1 MTKQL
6 TLSLD
11 NGPDLEHTPRVLDIL
26 ARRSIRAAFFMVGER
41 VAAPGA
47 RDVARRVAEAGHR
60 VGNHTMTHGL
70 PLGLRDDEGAIAE
83 IAGAG
88 DVLAEFL
95 GDPPLFRPNAGG
107 ELGPHVFSTAA
118 VDYLVAHGYTAVTWN
133 SVPRDWEATDGSWI
147 PRALDDIER
156 LDHTVL
162 VLHDVLGS
170 TVDHLEAFLDETAA
184 RGIEFSE
191 EFPQDCVVIA
201 RGGPTPAMQ
210 GLITQVPSR

>member
-1 MTKQL
+1 MTKHL

-11 NGPDLEHTPRVLDIL
+11 NGPDLEHTPRVLGIL

-41 VAAPGA
+41 VAAPGG
-47 RDVARRVAEAGHR
+47 REVARRVVEAGHR
-60 VGNHTMTHGL
+60 VGNHTMTHGR
-70 PLGLRDDEGAIAE
+70 PLGLRDDDEAIAE
-83 IAGAG
+83 IARAG

-107 ELGPHVFSTAA
+107 ELGAHVFSTAA
-118 VDYLVAHGYTAVTWN
+118 IDYLVAHGYTAVTWN
-133 SVPRDWEATDGSWI
+133 SVPRDWEATNGSWI

-156 LDHTVL
+156 LDHTVV

-191 EFPQDCVVIA
+191 EFPEDCVVIA
-201 RGGPTPAMQ
+201 RGSPTPAMQ
-210 GLITQVPSR
+210 GLITQVSSR

>member
-47 RDVARRVAEAGHR
+47 WEVARRVVEAGHR
-60 VGNHTMTHGL
+60 VGNHTMTHGR
-70 PLGLRDDEGAIAE
+70 PLGLRDDDEAIAE
-83 IAGAG
+83 IARAG

-118 VDYLVAHGYTAVTWN
+118 VDYLVAHEYTAVTWN

-156 LDHTVL
+156 LDHTVV

-184 RGIEFSE
+184 RGIEFSD

-201 RGGPTPAMQ
+201 RGSPTPAIQ
-210 GLITQVPSR
+210 GLITPV